1 MKTATGGTKSLKE
14 VVELAAMVD
23 PNLLSEIKKVGAF
36 DISAC
41 FNCGNCTAICP
52 LSKAGEEFPR
62 KMIRYATVGLED
74 KLLSSAELWSCDYC
88 GKCTKTCPRD
98 ADPGAF
104 MMAARRY
111 AIQKYSW
118 GKISNAMYNSRT
130 AFYGTLVAL
139 SLSLAS
145 IIFIF
150 HGQISLGNVDLFSFI
165 PMDTVD
171 RAGMIMG
178 AFVGMS
184 ALANLMIMKKYL
196 SKYTE
201 GPSSPINIKMAY
213 SKLAALGKVIVDQV
227 AIQKSFHTCTDH
239 SRYWAH
245 ILIVWGF
252 AGLLVATTLDYMI
265 DAYGVALS
273 MDLPRG
279 LGIISGVALVCGSAY
294 FIYKRF
300 EGKEDYATFTHFT
313 DWTFLLLLLSV
324 GFTGFLLDLFVL
336 FDNPILAYA
345 TYSLHL
351 IVVFDLLITAPFTK
365 FAHAIYRPLAL
376 WTQELGR
383 AAITTAVS
391 QEPIA
396 VVA

>member
-1 MKTATGGTKSLKE
+1 
-14 VVELAAMVD
+14 LAAMVN

-52 LSKAGEEFPR
+52 LSKEGEEFPR

-88 GKCTKTCPRD
+88 GECTKTCPRD

-111 AIQKYSW
+111 AIQEYSW
-118 GKISNAMYNSRT
+118 GKISNAMYSSRRM
-130 AFYGTLVAL
+130 FYGTLAAL
-139 SLSLAS
+139 SLFLAS

-178 AFVGMS
+178 AFVGIS

-196 SKYTE
+196 SKHSN
-201 GPSSPINIKMAY
+201 GSSSLMTIRTAY
-213 SKLAALGKVIVDQV
+213 SKLAALGKVIVDEV

-239 SRYWAH
+239 NRYWAH

-265 DAYGVALS
+265 DAYGVPLS
-273 MDLPRG
+273 IYLPRG
-279 LGIISGVALVCGSAY
+279 LGIVAGLALVYGSAY
-294 FIYKRF
+294 FIYKRL
-300 EGKEDYATFTHFT
+300 EGKEEYATFTHFT
-313 DWTFLLLLLSV
+313 DWTFLLLLLVV
-324 GFTGFLLDLFVL
+324 GVTGFLLDLFVL
-336 FDNPILAYA
+336 VDSPILAYA

-351 IVVFDLLITAPFTK
+351 IVVFDLLMTAPFTK
-365 FAHAIYRPLAL
+365 FAHSIYRPLAL
-376 WTQELGR
+376 WTEEITR
-383 AAITTAVS
+383 AATTTGVL

-396 VVA
+396 VTA